1 MLVDIR
7 DPQSF
12 AMGHTPGAFHLTNDT
27 LGAFMRDN
35 DFDTPVMVMCY
46 HGNSS
51 KGAAQYLLQQGYEA
65 VYSVDGG
72 FDAGIVISRQK
83 LNTRLSADPVILSP
97 LCGNKRPLPMLMI
110 TSFSNPRVAGRLST
124 IWRRRALS

>member
-1 MLVDIR
+1 MDQFECINVEETHQKLQQQQAVLVDIR

-51 KGAAQYLLQQGYEA
+51 KSAAQYLLGQGFSA
-65 VYSVDGG
+65 AYSIDGG
-72 FDAGIVISRQK
+72 FDAWRAAFPQQ
-83 LNTRLSADPVILSP
+83 
-97 LCGNKRPLPMLMI
+97 
-110 TSFSNPRVAGRLST
+110 VALGSE
-124 IWRRRALS
+124 